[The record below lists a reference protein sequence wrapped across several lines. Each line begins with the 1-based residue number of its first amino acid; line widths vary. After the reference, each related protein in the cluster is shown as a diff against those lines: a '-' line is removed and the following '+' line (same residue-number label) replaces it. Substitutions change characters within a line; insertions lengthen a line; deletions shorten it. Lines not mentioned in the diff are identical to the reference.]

1 MKTHGGP
8 RLMPYTRLLQW
19 HLWASQRIIKKSL
32 ISSVVLTQGPQHNEN
47 YLAHHSQTL
56 YAAHLHGI
64 IVHNKDNDFDTEL
77 GLAIYERP
85 LNICIP
91 VMIIIVTIT
100 GFGYAIETVVLSE
113 IFTSD
118 S

>member
-1 MKTHGGP
+1 MEDRDRTC
-8 RLMPYTRLLQW
+8 LLQW

-32 ISSVVLTQGPQHNEN
+32 ISSAVLTQGPQHNEN